1 MALRNLLAAVVIS
14 GCALGPPPG
23 FSQGSTWTF
32 PLVDP
37 LADGR
42 LVTVLTVEGRG
53 PYLVAIDPD
62 APYTMLDGNIIADG
76 HFPAKSGPREIDES
90 DTSHPTF
97 TAVVT
102 NLRVGDLWISQRNVL
117 VAKHLAF
124 AGDGRPIAGVLG
136 RDIIADSLVFGFDR
150 DRGIAWLQTEDT
162 YKAPPDAIEM
172 SYFKGTRDRA
182 DLVTRR
188 LVTAEIDGKKLD
200 LHLDLGAEQSQLR
213 RQHWPEAQLEV
224 VPKTTQLV
232 DEFGGRRTA
241 DVVGVAAKV
250 IAGNVTRERIG
261 FVPYEDRRWD
271 FGQLEGTLGLD
282 FFEPYAVAAD
292 WHHERYYLTDRK
304 AGPETRADRFARW
317 GDAIPAP
324 CRANGC
330 AAVTIESVD
339 GTVVA
344 RAVRDPAAAGKPLE
358 LLVRAVAESGAPLPR
373 LYVNFPADV
382 DRIEVGADARYVNAK
397 LEAIDGSPYPFEC
410 AKGCI
415 LVEAA
420 R

>member
-1 MALRNLLAAVVIS
+1 MRLRNVVVAVVMS

-23 FSQGSTWTF
+23 FSQGTTWTF

-42 LVTVLTVEGRG
+42 LVTVLTVEGKG

-62 APYTMLDGNIIADG
+62 APYTMLDGNIIAEG
-76 HFPAKSGPREIDES
+76 HFPAKSGAREIDES
-90 DTSHPTF
+90 DTSHPIF
-97 TAVVT
+97 HAVVT
-102 NLRVGDLWISQRNVL
+102 NMRIGDLSISQRTVL
-117 VAKHLAF
+117 VAKHMAF

-136 RDIIADSLVFGFDR
+136 RDIVADSLVFGFDR

-162 YKAPPDAIEM
+162 YKAPPDAIELAY
-172 SYFKGTRDRA
+172 SKGTRSRP

-188 LVTAEIDGKKLD
+188 LVSAEIEGKKYD
-200 LHLDLGAEQSQLR
+200 VHLDLGAAESQLR
-213 RQHWPEAQLEV
+213 PEHWSEAQLEV

-241 DVVGVAAKV
+241 DTVGVAAKV
-250 IAGNVTRERIG
+250 STGKITRERIG
-261 FVPYEDRRWD
+261 FVPYQDKRWD
-271 FGQLEGTLGLD
+271 FGQLEGALGLD
-282 FFEPYAVAAD
+282 FFEPYSVAAD
-292 WHHERYYLTDRK
+292 WHHERYLLTERK
-304 AGPETRADRFARW
+304 GGPESRADRLARW

-324 CRANGC
+324 CRASGC

-339 GTVVA
+339 GALIA

-358 LLVRAVAESGAPLPR
+358 LLVRASAESGAALPR

-382 DRIEVGADARYVNAK
+382 DHIEVGADARYANGK
-397 LEAIDGSPYPFEC
+397 LEVIDASPYPFVC
-410 AKGCI
+410 DKGCI
-415 LVEAA
+415 LVEAPK
-420 R
+420 